1 MKVLESYNKT
11 TLFLLWAILIIQLLF
26 LAYFVKFDLN
36 EGWYSLY
43 PSMIIDGK
51 LPYKDFFY
59 HRLPLLPYL
68 FVPAFY
74 VPFFYKLFSIRI
86 INVIF
91 ILCSY
96 WIASK
101 IASSITQSRWIRHI
115 FLLLTIASLYPNSF
129 FITAQS
135 YAPFAM
141 FLLIAI
147 WLLKQFT
154 ISKNDYLYPI
164 LAGLVFNIALGVR
177 FGPDPLIISVTL
189 ISLLFIL
196 FDFERKKF
204 KILLS
209 SFLIFQL
216 LIIFV
221 CSSIDRNSFLWGV
234 YVWPFKTL
242 SYMEEAGVIFP
253 QSGFKY
259 LQLKFKFILQLLKN
273 YLPILITLL
282 IGFSFSSVSL
292 KKIIK
297 NFEINK
303 SNYIWITSIII
314 IVIDYS
320 FFFNTC
326 IFRSNAVLVCVPITL
341 PNNLFSF
348 YYLL

>member
-1 MKVLESYNKT
+1 
-11 TLFLLWAILIIQLLF
+11 
-26 LAYFVKFDLN
+26 
-36 EGWYSLY
+36 
-43 PSMIIDGK
+43 
-51 LPYKDFFY
+51 
-59 HRLPLLPYL
+59 
-68 FVPAFY
+68 
-74 VPFFYKLFSIRI
+74 
-86 INVIF
+86 
-91 ILCSY
+91 
-96 WIASK
+96 
-101 IASSITQSRWIRHI
+101 
-115 FLLLTIASLYPNSF
+115 
-129 FITAQS
+129 
-135 YAPFAM
+135 
-141 FLLIAI
+141 
-147 WLLKQFT
+147 LKQFT

-297 NFEINK
+297 NFEINQ

-314 IVIDYS
+314 IIIDYS
-320 FFFNTC
+320 FFLIPAFSGIMQFSYVFPLLCLMTCSLFVTYYKRKKDLLNKNFIYVFC
-326 IFRSNAVLVCVPITL
+326 IFIIFSGLIGDIKLSASFRNPGSDISIIGRLGKDIKKISNDDQRLVT
-341 PNNLFSF
+341 F
-348 YYLL
+348 